1 MKYRLSF
8 CKNFEECLQQCK
20 TPQNFLGACISI
32 RSCDSLMKL
41 LPTSRDDENILNYLK
56 QSACG
61 FDQLG
66 PKVMYV
72 ALLGILHLMNQPE
85 KNEKIENRFELPS
98 GELQQC
104 GNRSRNLRDHGGFA
118 FIGGITSKQGEWPWV
133 AALGYRGENGSTKWL
148 CGGALITRRHV
159 LTAAHCVAHRADL
172 YLVRLGE
179 FDFNTDFDSAEDVA
193 IAKAVAH
200 EQYNRRTRV
209 ADIAIIY
216 LQEDAPYSYAIY
228 PVCLPFPEDVANK
241 NFTTTIYQEYPYGAG
256 WGATQYQG
264 ATSPTLQE
272 VRLPVV
278 TTEMC
283 QNAYAGFPNQIID
296 ERVIC
301 AGYKQGG
308 IDACSG
314 DSGGPLFWPKGTIYY
329 LIGVVSYGYRC
340 AEPGFPG
347 VYTRVSA
354 YLPWITEKLKQ

>member
-1 MKYRLSF
+1 MSHKLHNY
-8 CKNFEECLQQCK
+8 
-20 TPQNFLGACISI
+20 LGATG
-32 RSCDSLMKL
+32 RFHEFKLHMK
-41 LPTSRDDENILNYLK
+41 SRWKSFLENIYKCSSKELNTK
-56 QSACG
+56 IAENIN
-61 FDQLG
+61 
-66 PKVMYV
+66 PHKRMRE
-72 ALLGILHLMNQPE
+72 PE
-85 KNEKIENRFELPS
+85 
-98 GELQQC
+98 
-104 GNRSRNLRDHGGFA
+104 DY
-118 FIGGITSKQGEWPWV
+118 T
-133 AALGYRGENGSTKWL
+133 
-148 CGGALITRRHV
+148 HV
-159 LTAAHCVAHRADL
+159 FR

-314 DSGGPLFWPKGTIYY
+314 DSGGPLFWPKVIFGNFGQRTIYY